1 MNIYGKLNIFGEL
14 VYAPEILQDGNGTII
29 LNPQDKDYFNN
40 GYKLIIKEE
49 TPEEYKGKN
58 TEIYYE
64 EDGNIIYIKVRLVEE
79 TDIDNMEFFAEQNEN
94 TIIEEEII

>member
-14 VYAPEILQDGNGTII
+14 VYAPEILQNGNGTII

-40 GYKLIIKEE
+40 GYKLIIKED

-58 TEIYYE
+58 TEIYYV
-64 EDGNIIYIKVRLVEE
+64 EDGNVIYIKVRLSEE
-79 TDIDNMEFFAEQNEN
+79 IDIPEIDNTLFDE
-94 TIIEEEII
+94 TL